1 MCVQIGNPLLWIAY
15 CGREGETVTI
25 QLLYYPAKSRFQTGF
40 ILEAFLRRLE
50 GLTGRRDARE
60 FYGRL
65 REIV

>member
-1 MCVQIGNPLLWIAY
+1 MCVQIGNPLFWIAY
-15 CGREGETVTI
+15 CGREGETATI

-40 ILEAFLRRLE
+40 ILEAFLRRLK